1 MVEDVA
7 FMQQL
12 DATCTATDAALD
24 SLEDSLEDSHG
35 NMRGNIQALDLHHC
49 WAVSSITLWGI
60 RRD

>member
-12 DATCTATDAALD
+12 DAICTATDAALD
-24 SLEDSLEDSHG
+24 SLEDSLEDSHA

-49 WAVSSITLWGI
+49 WV
-60 RRD
+60 